1 MITALQNEIAQ
12 LRKDLLAAEI
22 ARAEALTG
30 EKIDINPENITVE
43 NDETFNQIRSDLTSQ
58 IDPNAVT
65 PTVVSDTPGNSNSSV
80 INPSSPTPAPS
91 AGGGGGGGGY

>member
-1 MITALQNEIAQ
+1 MM
-12 LRKDLLAAEI
+12 KH
-22 ARAEALTG
+22 
-30 EKIDINPENITVE
+30 
-43 NDETFNQIRSDLTSQ
+43 FNQIRSDLTSQ

-91 AGGGGGGGGY
+91 AGGGGGGRRILKIWKKKTL